1 MHLNLKRVIAFI
13 SILLLIFIFFYFDL
27 SNVLSLQNL
36 KSHLNTWENLYKS
49 HSFLF
54 ILFFSLIY
62 IIACFGIPITIPLML
77 ISGAIFGKILG
88 TIIALLCATLGG
100 GLAFLFIRHLFQS
113 FVYKKY
119 GHYLNKIENQLMA
132 SPFLY
137 IFGIRVSGMVP
148 HLISNIL
155 FGISHVPF
163 RTFIF
168 ASFFGMA
175 PAIFIYVQA
184 GSMLMKLENTSDIL
198 SGKNLLSLSLL
209 AVILLFSALFK
220 RFKR

>member
-1 MHLNLKRVIAFI
+1 MNLNLKGIFAFI

-27 SNVLSLQNL
+27 SNFLSLKNL
-36 KSHLNTWENLYKS
+36 KSHLNTWESLYQN

-54 ILFFSLIY
+54 ILFFSIIY
-62 IIACFGIPITIPLML
+62 ITACFGIPITIPLML

-88 TIIALLCATLGG
+88 TIIALICATLGG
-100 GLAFLFIRHLFQS
+100 GFAFLFTRHLLQS

-119 GHYLNKIENQLMA
+119 GHYLSKIENQLMA

-148 HLISNIL
+148 HLIANIL

-175 PAIFIYVQA
+175 PVIFIYVQA
-184 GSMLMKLENTSDIL
+184 GSMLMKLESTSDIL

-209 AVILLFSALFK
+209 AVIFLFSALFK